1 MSVVSVFEGLFVLAL
16 TALAS
21 LALARRTG
29 LNAGLFPLGL
39 LAGAGVWLTL
49 WGMAGLLRPGG
60 WALYALALAGGL
72 CALLKG
78 KREETLPARLRRNA
92 AELGREAKNAPAL
105 VLFVLAGAALW
116 LWFAVSRP
124 VFLRW
129 DEFSFWGT
137 ACKMTKVNHCLHPA
151 APGNLSAR
159 AYLPGMTIRYF
170 GRKLRSNIST
180 SLSLWFLI

>member
-1 MSVVSVFEGLFVLAL
+1 MSVVSVFEGLFALVL

-60 WALYALALAGGL
+60 WALYALALAGGQA
-72 CALLKG
+72 ALLKG
-78 KREETLPARLRRNA
+78 RREEKLPARLRRNA
-92 AELGREAKNAPAL
+92 AELGCEAKKAPAL
-105 VLFVLAGAALW
+105 VLFFFAGAALW

-129 DEFSFWGT
+129 DDT
-137 ACKMTKVNHCLHPA
+137 
-151 APGNLSAR
+151 
-159 AYLPGMTIRYF
+159 
-170 GRKLRSNIST
+170 
-180 SLSLWFLI
+180 

>member
-29 LNAGLFPLGL
+29 LNA
-39 LAGAGVWLTL
+39 
-49 WGMAGLLRPGG
+49 
-60 WALYALALAGGL
+60 GL

-159 AYLPGMTIRYF
+159 AYLPGMMV
-170 GRKLRSNIST
+170 
-180 SLSLWFLI
+180 LSYLFQFFSA

>member
-1 MSVVSVFEGLFVLAL
+1 MSVVSVFEGLFALVL

-60 WALYALALAGGL
+60 WALYALALAGGPA
-72 CALLKG
+72 ALLKG
-78 KREETLPARLRRNA
+78 RREEKLPARLRRNA
-92 AELGREAKNAPAL
+92 AELGREAKKAPAL
-105 VLFVLAGAALW
+105 VLFFFAGAALW

-159 AYLPGMTIRYF
+159 A
-170 GRKLRSNIST
+170 
-180 SLSLWFLI
+180 FL